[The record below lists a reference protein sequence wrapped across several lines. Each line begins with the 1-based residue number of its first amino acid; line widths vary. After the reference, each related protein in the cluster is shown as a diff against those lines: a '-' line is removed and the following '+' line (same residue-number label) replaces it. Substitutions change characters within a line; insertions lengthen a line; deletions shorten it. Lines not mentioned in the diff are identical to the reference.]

1 MVFPDGWEECPS
13 TDDEARSIARRLPTI
28 LRGYLRTGAMI
39 AGEPALDRAFG
50 TADVLVLLNLGQ
62 LSDRYKQHYV
72 G

>member
-1 MVFPDGWEECPS
+1 
-13 TDDEARSIARRLPTI
+13 
-28 LRGYLRTGAMI
+28 MI

-50 TADVLVLLNLGQ
+50 TADVLVLLNLRQ